1 MRILLIEDDRM
12 IGQGLRDAL
21 VREGMTIDWV
31 TDGTLA
37 QEALRQGGYDLVL
50 LDLGLP
56 GRDGLD
62 VLRNARTHGD
72 TTPVLVL
79 TARDGIDDRVAGLDV
94 GADDYLTKPFD
105 LRELQARLRAILRRR
120 GGHAQSR
127 IGTSALKLD
136 LASRELIDDSGTHA
150 LTAREFALLHALLE
164 RPGAILSRSQLE
176 ERIYGWN
183 DEVNSNAV
191 EVLIHGLRRRF
202 GNALILNVRGL
213 GWRVAPD

>member
-1 MRILLIEDDRM
+1 MRILLIEDDYM
-12 IGQGLRDAL
+12 IGEGLRQAL
-21 VREGMTIDWV
+21 TRDGMTVDWM
-31 TDGTLA
+31 TDGLQA
-37 QEALRQGGYDLVL
+37 QEALRQGYDLVV

-56 GRDGLD
+56 GRDGLEI
-62 VLRNARTHGD
+62 LRQARRDGSTL
-72 TTPVLVL
+72 PVLVL

-127 IGTSALKLD
+127 IGTAALKLD
-136 LASRELIDDSGTHA
+136 LASRELIDDTGAHA

-164 RPGAILSRSQLE
+164 RPGAILSRNQLE
-176 ERIYGWN
+176 ERIYGWK

-213 GWRVAPD
+213 GWRVAPG